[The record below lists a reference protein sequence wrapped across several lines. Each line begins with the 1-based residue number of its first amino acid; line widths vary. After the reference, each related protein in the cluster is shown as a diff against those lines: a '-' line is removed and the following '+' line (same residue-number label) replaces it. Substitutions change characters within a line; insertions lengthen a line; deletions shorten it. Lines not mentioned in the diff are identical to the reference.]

1 MSKAEKFDKFLEEN
15 KITCFSKEEVKND
28 LHTVVYRAHME

>member
-15 KITCFSKEEVKND
+15 KITCFSKEEVKMICIR
-28 LHTVVYRAHME
+28 LYTVRIWK